1 MVVTNTDIENAQAKY
16 SNRLYALAK
25 KRARFFEQ
33 GKPLCDDYWDEV
45 INLSILGDSL
55 TRAKENIQSGC
66 LTSSQVWDIINKVNA
81 Q

>member
-1 MVVTNTDIENAQAKY
+1 MVVTNTDIENAQRTY

-25 KRARFFEQ
+25 KRVKFFEQ
-33 GKPLCDDYWDEV
+33 GKPLCDDYWEEA

-55 TRAKENIQSGC
+55 TRAQANITSGC
-66 LTSSQVWDIINKVNA
+66 LTTSQVWDIITKVNS